1 LKERLITLG
10 LALSALAL
18 FYILFLPKPQAS
30 DPAAARPT
38 SVETGPNGYQAAW
51 RWLQAG
57 GIRVVSLRERYGRLN
72 SKSASWAGE
81 GNVMLSTLPQKEPAT
96 SEEAIQLDRWVERGN
111 TLVVMAALD
120 DTPLWTLGDVRLV
133 EAAGRITRLKFEA
146 IDAEAPAAAR
156 GPAKAPTKPSD
167 EAPAQAPNK
176 APASTPAPRQPIA
189 AVLRDMLAA
198 RSSTLEPR
206 GAHPLLDGVRAVSVS
221 SELPASR
228 WRASPMDRSAVLQI
242 GQVAGSGDAAVW
254 LRRQGRGQI
263 ITFAVASIF
272 SNRLIGADD
281 NARLLSNLIAWSRG
295 TAGAVIF
302 DDSHQGLV
310 SYYDAKAFFADPR
323 LHQTLGWIVFLWFV
337 FVLGVQRLRPRVR
350 TWNPADV
357 TAFIAMSGEFFAATV
372 APAQTGARLCANF
385 FNSLRRRL
393 NLPEDGAPV
402 WEWLDAQAGLRAR
415 DLADLRRLYDRSLA
429 GRRVD
434 LIRLQNLLS
443 QMQGKLT

>member
-1 LKERLITLG
+1 MKERLITLG
-10 LALSALAL
+10 LAVSALAL
-18 FYILFLPKPQAS
+18 FYILFLPKPQSAN
-30 DPAAARPT
+30 PAAALPT

-51 RWLQAG
+51 RWLKTE
-57 GIRVVSLRERYGRLN
+57 GIPVVSLRDRYGRLN
-72 SKSASWAGE
+72 SKSASWPPE
-81 GNVMLSTLPQKEPAT
+81 GNVMLTTLPQKEPVNPKEAT
-96 SEEAIQLDRWVERGN
+96 LLDLWVERGN

-120 DTPLWTLGDVRLV
+120 DTPLWTVGDERLV
-133 EAAGRITRLKFEA
+133 EEAGRITRLKFEVV
-146 IDAEAPAAAR
+146 DAEEAAPAKAPDKA
-156 GPAKAPTKPSD
+156 PAKAPTTAPTT
-167 EAPAQAPNK
+167 APAG
-176 APASTPAPRQPIA
+176 TPAPRQPVTA
-189 AVLRDMLAA
+189 ALRDMLAA

-206 GAHPLLDGVRAVSVS
+206 GAHPLLDGVRAVSVI

-242 GQVAGSGDAAVW
+242 GQVAGSGDAALW

-272 SNRLIGADD
+272 SNRVIGLED
-281 NARLLSNLIAWSRG
+281 NARLLSNLIAWSRASG
-295 TAGAVIF
+295 GAVIF
-302 DDSHQGLV
+302 DDAHQGLV

-323 LHQTLGWIVFLWFV
+323 LHRTLGWIVFLWFV

-372 APAQTGARLCANF
+372 APAETGARLCANF

-402 WEWLDAQAGLRAR
+402 WAWLDAQAPVRAG
-415 DLADLRRLYDRSLA
+415 DLAELRRLHDRIEA
-429 GRRVD
+429 GRGVD

-443 QMQGKLT
+443 QMQGKLA